1 MFKFTYQK
9 PHKTDVVLIYPE
21 REDLIREHILRE
33 IPYQVLDV
41 GKFVSVNMTVLA
53 RTLRLLTTIDF
64 ASIFGS
70 KRVLNSFFK
79 RIYEVHL
86 EACLEIIAPKVVL
99 TFTDDS
105 GVFHRLSR
113 KCQNAEFFAIQNGLR
128 LDFTFDIFLPVNPLE
143 PKISMPNYFCFGEAD
158 SNRFS
163 SKGCAIDN
171 FFSIGSLVG
180 GIYWG
185 EISKEIE
192 PTYDICYISS
202 WVGSVKPRV
211 KEASQFALWH
221 ADVEGSSILEGNL
234 QKLISDK
241 GFSVIVA
248 LKYENSLEEQSYF
261 YSIFGDSVDYQYA
274 SRSDFSTYRA
284 IDRSRLSLSGYSTC
298 CGEALGVG
306 RRALFVNSTGFVGS
320 RVSEAGISYLE
331 DSRYSEF
338 SDRIESILEMTE
350 KEYTKVMSQ
359 SAKYMMNY
367 DLEEMPHQKIR
378 SVVLDVINNN
388 SESY

>member
-128 LDFTFDIFLPVNPLE
+128 LDFSFDSFLPVSPLE

-163 SKGCAIDN
+163 SKGCVIDR
-171 FFSIGSLVG
+171 FFPIGSLVG

-202 WVGSVKPRV
+202 WVGTPKPGV
-211 KEASQFALWH
+211 KEASQLALWH
-221 ADVEGSSILEGNL
+221 ADVEGSSILEKNL

-241 GFSVIVA
+241 GFSVIIA

-261 YSIFGDSVDYQYA
+261 DKIFGDSVHYQYA
-274 SRSDFSTYRA
+274 SRPDFSTYRA
-284 IDRSRLSLSGYSTC
+284 IDKSRLCLSGYSTC
-298 CGEALGVG
+298 AAEALGAG
-306 RRALFVNSTGFVGS
+306 RRALFVNSTGFSGS
-320 RVSEAGISYLE
+320 RVNEAGISYLE

-350 KEYTKVMSQ
+350 QEYIKVMSQ

-367 DLEEMPHQKIR
+367 DLEEMPHQTIR
-378 SVVLDVINNN
+378 RVVLDVINNN
-388 SESY
+388 GDSY

>member
-41 GKFVSVNMTVLA
+41 GKFVSVNVTVLA
-53 RTLRLLTTIDF
+53 RTFRLLTTIDF

-70 KRVLNSFFK
+70 KRVLRSFLK
-79 RIYEVHL
+79 RIYEVHI
-86 EACLEIIAPKVVL
+86 EAHLEIIMPKVVL
-99 TFTDDS
+99 TFIDDS

-113 KCQNAEFFAIQNGLR
+113 KCQNAEFFAIQNGLK
-128 LDFTFDIFLPVNPLE
+128 LDFAFDVFLPVSPLE
-143 PKISMPNYFCFGEAD
+143 PKISMPNYFCFGESD

-163 SKGCAIDN
+163 SKGCVIDN
-171 FFSIGSLVG
+171 FFPIGSLVG

-185 EISKEIE
+185 DISKETE

-202 WVGSVKPRV
+202 WVGSPKPEV
-211 KEASQFALWH
+211 KEAPQFALWH
-221 ADVEGSSILEGNL
+221 ADVEGSSILEENL

-241 GFSVIVA
+241 GFSVIIA

-261 YSIFGDSVDYQYA
+261 DKIFGDSVHYQYA
-274 SRSDFSTYRA
+274 SRPDFSTYRA
-284 IDRSRLSLSGYSTC
+284 IDKSRLCLSGYSTC
-298 CGEALGVG
+298 GAEALGIG
-306 RRALFVNSTGFVGS
+306 RRALFVNSTGFSGS
-320 RVSEAGISYLE
+320 RVNEAGISYLE

-350 KEYTKVMSQ
+350 QEYIKVMSQ

-367 DLEEMPHQKIR
+367 DLEEMPHQTIR
-378 SVVLDVINNN
+378 RVVLDVINNN
-388 SESY
+388 GDSY

>member
-1 MFKFTYQK
+1 MFKFTCQK
-9 PHKTDVVLIYPE
+9 PHKTDVVLLYPE
-21 REDLIREHILRE
+21 GEDMIREHILKE

-41 GKFVSVNMTVLA
+41 GNFLSVNMTVLA

-70 KRVLNSFFK
+70 KRVLNSFLK

-113 KCQNAEFFAIQNGLR
+113 KCQSAEFFAIQNGLR
-128 LDFTFDIFLPVNPLE
+128 LDFSFDIFLPVNPLE

-185 EISKEIE
+185 EISKETE
-192 PTYDICYISS
+192 PTYDICYVSS
-202 WVGSVKPRV
+202 WVGSPKPEV
-211 KEASQFALWH
+211 KEAPQFALWH

-241 GFSVIVA
+241 GFSVIIA

-261 YSIFGDSVDYQYA
+261 DKIFGDSVHYQYA
-274 SRSDFSTYRA
+274 SRADFSTYRA
-284 IDRSRLSLSGYSTC
+284 IDKSRLCLSGYSTC
-298 CGEALGVG
+298 GAEALGIG
-306 RRALFVNSTGFVGS
+306 RRALFVNSIGFSGS
-320 RVSEAGISYLE
+320 RVNEAGISYLE

-350 KEYTKVMSQ
+350 QEYIKVMSQ

-367 DLEEMPHQKIR
+367 DLEEMPHQTIR
-378 SVVLDVINNN
+378 RVVLDVIINNGD
-388 SESY
+388 SY

>member
-1 MFKFTYQK
+1 MFKFTFQK
-9 PHKTDVVLIYPE
+9 PHKTDVVLLYPE
-21 REDLIREHILRE
+21 REDMIREHILRE

-41 GKFVSVNMTVLA
+41 GNFVSVNMTVLA

-86 EACLEIIAPKVVL
+86 EACLDVIAPKVVL

-113 KCQNAEFFAIQNGLR
+113 KCRNVEFFAIQNGLR
-128 LDFTFDIFLPVNPLE
+128 LDFLFDTFSPANSQE

-158 SNRFS
+158 KTRFNSN
-163 SKGCAIDN
+163 GCVIDQ
-171 FFSIGSLVG
+171 FFPIGSLVG
-180 GIYWG
+180 GIYWA
-185 EISKEIE
+185 EISKKIE

-202 WVGSVKPRV
+202 WVGTPKPGV
-211 KEASQFALWH
+211 QEGSKLALWH
-221 ADVEGSSILEGNL
+221 ADVEGSSILEKNL

-248 LKYENSLEEQSYF
+248 LKYEHSLEEQSYF

-274 SRSDFSTYRA
+274 SRADFSTYRA
-284 IDRSRLSLSGYSTC
+284 IDKSRLCLSGYSTC
-298 CGEALGVG
+298 GAEALGTR
-306 RRALFVNSTGFVGS
+306 RRALFVNSSGFVGS

-350 KEYTKVMSQ
+350 KEYRKVMSQ

-388 SESY
+388 GESY